1 MMNLPTH
8 KHEDNRRTLTEWIA
22 DFPIRCCKVVEMKED
37 GVLGNHYHK
46 NKQDFF
52 YLLKG
57 TGYYWIGGNGGTIN
71 EGDCLTALPIEPH
84 SFELKAGSI
93 LLEASTTPY
102 DKEDE
107 ISLSN

>member
-1 MMNLPTH
+1 MQNSVT

-22 DFPIRCCKVVEMKED
+22 NFPITTIKILEVKEECE
-37 GVLGNHYHK
+37 LGNHYHK
-46 NKQDFF
+46 LKQDFF

-57 TGYYWIGGNGGTIN
+57 KGTYVIGN
-71 EGDCLTALPIEPH
+71 EHGEIKVGDSLTARP
-84 SFELKAGSI
+84 FEVHTFFLKKGSI

-107 ISLSN
+107 ISIA